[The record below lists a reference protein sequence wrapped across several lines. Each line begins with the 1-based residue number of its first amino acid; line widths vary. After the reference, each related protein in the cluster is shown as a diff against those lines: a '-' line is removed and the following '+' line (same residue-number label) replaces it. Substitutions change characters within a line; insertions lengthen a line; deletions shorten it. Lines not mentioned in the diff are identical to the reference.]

1 MQRRGACGQHPPW
14 NCIVCV
20 NGEGSPRARPTQ
32 VGVLLPC
39 PPAQGMTPPPSSRHE
54 GPPCS
59 RHDVPPP
66 HVMKAHEGPPCL
78 RHEAQRQGG
87 DDGRHARRQ
96 LHRQESRVER
106 AHVRRLW
113 SGAGRLAYRT
123 VT

>member
-1 MQRRGACGQHPPW
+1 MQRWGACGQHPPW

-59 RHDVPPP
+59 RH
-66 HVMKAHEGPPCL
+66 
-78 RHEAQRQGG
+78 EAQRQGG
-87 DDGRHARRQ
+87 DDGWHARRQ